1 MRYLL
6 DENLDRK
13 TAVAMDAIAAPG
25 DAFAH
30 ILSVADEGTPD
41 ERIPALCRQHG
52 FATLISVNVKDFGA
66 RKVIYQALLDEG
78 VNVVVVRAG
87 KAKLKVATQLS
98 ILSGA
103 YERVHALFAAADGPS
118 LIRVSAGGAAQIRSL
133 QELEEEFAAGDRP
146 TLP

>member
-13 TAVAMDAIAAPG
+13 TAVAMDAIAADR

-30 ILSVADEGTPD
+30 ILGIADEGTPD
-41 ERIPALCRQHG
+41 EDIPALCRRHG
-52 FATLISVNVKDFGA
+52 FETLISVNVKDFGA

-78 VNVVVVRAG
+78 VNVVVIRAG
-87 KAKLKVATQLS
+87 RAKLKIATQLS

-103 YERVHALFAAADGPS
+103 YERVRALFAAADGPG
-118 LIRVSAGGAAQIRSL
+118 LIRVSAGGTAQIRSL
-133 QELEEEFAAGDRP
+133 QELEEEFAAGDRSP
-146 TLP
+146 LP